1 MMEQCAPPLV
11 VASKIDEKT
20 LKKEGV
26 CAASLPTT
34 MGIVAGLLV
43 QNALKYLLHFGSV
56 TPYLGYNALD
66 DFFPT
71 YPMKPNP
78 ECEDSFCRRR
88 QKEVQEDKR
97 RKAAE
102 ESKNPEAVDSSSQVI
117 QLHEDNEW
125 QISLVDESTPATPG
139 STDTVHV
146 APGLKLAYEAPVVPS
161 TAADD
166 VAPDAGIGDDLDT
179 LMRKMRSMN
188 QT

>member
-1 MMEQCAPPLV
+1 M
-11 VASKIDEKT
+11 ASKVDERT

-43 QNALKYLLHFGSV
+43 QNTLKYLLHFGTV

-78 ECEDSFCRRR
+78 ECGDSFCRRR
-88 QKEVQEDKR
+88 QKEVNS

-102 ESKNPEAVDSSSQVI
+102 AASAPVVPENETMIAVV
-117 QLHEDNEW
+117 HEDNDW
-125 QISLVDESTPATPG
+125 GISVVDESVSETGTG
-139 STDTVHV
+139 GLV
-146 APGLKLAYEAPVVPS
+146 APGLRYAYEGQIRSSSAPAE
-161 TAADD
+161 TEDQEEEDADD
-166 VAPDAGIGDDLDT
+166 VQT
-179 LMRKMRSMN
+179 LMARMK
-188 QT
+188 QL